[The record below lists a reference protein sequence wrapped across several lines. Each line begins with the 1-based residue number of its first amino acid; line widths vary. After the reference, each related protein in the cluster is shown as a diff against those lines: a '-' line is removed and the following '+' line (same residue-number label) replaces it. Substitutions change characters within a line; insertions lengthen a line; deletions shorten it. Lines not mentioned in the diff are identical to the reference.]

1 MKCGLRKADCGI
13 AAVLSRISARTLPGF
28 ELFSGSAFPQF
39 RNPHFAFHLF
49 RSYLA
54 WFQTLIAIR
63 NSPIPKSEIRMS
75 HFAFLY
81 CKSFAKTFSLG
92 FSSIMRIC
100 VPLAVLVLW
109 LFPVLDCH
117 ARMAILTT
125 FAPVD
130 CFTSNVAGDA
140 ADVSV
145 LVPPNAGPHD
155 YSFSPADVQKI
166 AKADVLVMNGAGLES
181 WLQRGIRSAG
191 KKNLLVVDTSAG
203 IKLIT
208 GLDVRPLPGV
218 HSEPDPD
225 AGGPNPHIW
234 LSPIN
239 AIKQVENIRD
249 ALASRDPA
257 NAETYRANADAY
269 IRRLNNLDAQIR
281 RATASFPNKNLIT
294 FHDTFPYFARDYG
307 FHVVAT
313 FEEFPGQ
320 EPSPRTIEQLRK
332 IIAAGNVSALFSEP
346 QYSPKAMQIIGKE
359 FKVPVVQLDPME
371 TGDGSKDFYERV
383 TQKNLDALVAAFHGG
398 R

>member
-1 MKCGLRKADCGI
+1 MQ
-13 AAVLSRISARTLPGF
+13 S
-28 ELFSGSAFPQF
+28 
-39 RNPHFAFHLF
+39 
-49 RSYLA
+49 
-54 WFQTLIAIR
+54 
-63 NSPIPKSEIRMS
+63 
-75 HFAFLY
+75 
-81 CKSFAKTFSLG
+81 
-92 FSSIMRIC
+92 C
-100 VPLAVLVLW
+100 VPLAVLVLG
-109 LFPVLDCH
+109 LTPVLHCH
-117 ARMAILTT
+117 ARMAVLTT
-125 FAPVD
+125 FASVD

-155 YSFSPADVQKI
+155 YSFSPADIQKI

-208 GLDVRPLPGV
+208 GLEVRPLPGV
-218 HSEPDPD
+218 HSEPDAD

-249 ALASRDPA
+249 ALVSRDPA
-257 NAETYRANADAY
+257 SAATFRANADAY
-269 IRRLNNLDAQIR
+269 IKRLSNLDAQIR
-281 RATASFPNKNLIT
+281 RVTASFPNKNLIT

-307 FHVVAT
+307 FNVVAT
-313 FEEFPGQ
+313 FEEFPGR

-346 QYSPKAMQIIGKE
+346 QYSPKAMQVIGKE

-371 TGDGSKDFYERV
+371 TGDGAKDFYERV

>member
-1 MKCGLRKADCGI
+1 MRVRLQF
-13 AAVLSRISARTLPGF
+13 AA
-28 ELFSGSAFPQF
+28 
-39 RNPHFAFHLF
+39 
-49 RSYLA
+49 
-54 WFQTLIAIR
+54 
-63 NSPIPKSEIRMS
+63 
-75 HFAFLY
+75 
-81 CKSFAKTFSLG
+81 
-92 FSSIMRIC
+92 
-100 VPLAVLVLW
+100 LVLW
-109 LFPVLDCH
+109 LVPVFH
-117 ARMAILTT
+117 GNARIAILTT
-125 FAPVD
+125 FAPIH

-166 AKADVLVMNGAGLES
+166 AKADVLIINGAGLEN

-191 KKNLLVVDTSAG
+191 KKDLLVVDTSVG
-203 IKLIT
+203 IDLIT

-218 HSEPDPD
+218 RSEPDSD

-234 LSPIN
+234 LSPAN
-239 AIKQVENIRD
+239 AIKQVEHIRD
-249 ALASRDPA
+249 ALVSRDPG
-257 NAETYRANADAY
+257 NAETYRTNAGVY
-269 IRRLNNLDAQIR
+269 IQQLNGLDAQIR
-281 RATASFPNKNLIT
+281 TATASFPNKNLIT

-313 FEEFPGQ
+313 FEEFPGK
-320 EPSPRTIEQLRK
+320 EPSPRTIEELRK

-346 QYSPKAMQIIGKE
+346 QYSPRAMQVIGKE

-371 TGDGSKDFYERV
+371 TGEGAKDFYERV